1 MQMQFTGK
9 YLDPRKRFQ
18 YENVSHHNARP
29 ISSGP
34 NLHKRCVLC
43 CVSIEEVV
51 SDGSWTKYATNN
63 NPLKVTQN
71 ITSATEHAHTF
82 GAVT

>member
-1 MQMQFTGK
+1 MQFTEK
-9 YLDPRKRFQ
+9 YLGPCKRYQ
-18 YENVSHHNARP
+18 YENVSYNIARP

-63 NPLKVTQN
+63 NSLKVTQN

-82 GAVT
+82 AAVT